1 MWLSHLL
8 TFIVRVLVGATPRW
22 IGCRPAP
29 ALRIYYANHT
39 SHMDTLALW
48 CALPGELRRRT
59 RAVAARDYWSGAGLK
74 SYIATRGFNALFIER
89 APGGSNQHAIDQSNS
104 PEVGDQSG
112 IDHGAVDQ
120 QVRSRRD
127 RDPLAPLGEALER
140 GESLIIFPEGTRSA
154 QALPSPFKSGLFH
167 LATKYPA
174 VELIPVYLDNLY
186 RSMPKGSYLPVPL
199 TCSVRFGAPLARIA
213 GESKEAFLLRARQ
226 AVVDLA

>member
-1 MWLSHLL
+1 MWLSYLL

-48 CALPGELRRRT
+48 CALPAQLRRTT
-59 RAVAARDYWSGAGLK
+59 RAVAARDYWSGAGIK

-89 APGGSNQHAIDQSNS
+89 TRSTSGQSV
-104 PEVGDQSG
+104 PEQN
-112 IDHGAVDQ
+112 
-120 QVRSRRD
+120 SRRD
-127 RDPLAPLGEALER
+127 RDPLAPLGDALER

-167 LATKYPA
+167 LAAKYPA

-199 TCSVRFGAPLARIA
+199 TCSVRFGAPLPRVD
-213 GESKEAFLLRARQ
+213 GESKDAFLLRARQ